1 MSEYKKLSDIHPED
15 GGKWIK
21 VLAKAMRVY
30 KRTSEKGPVQ
40 SAFLRDGSDEIFYR
54 AWRVGVL
61 LEQGKSYSID
71 GCMVKVEHDNRTIIE
86 ANSKTIIRE
95 IGDIRVPT
103 IPIKYENVGLERAVR
118 VMNEI
123 SRDPRKIDA
132 YRASMD
138 Q

>member
-1 MSEYKKLSDIHPED
+1 MPEYKKLSDIHPED
-15 GGKWIK
+15 GGKWVK

-40 SAFLRDGSDEIFYR
+40 SAFLSDGSDEIFYR

-103 IPIKYENVGLERAVR
+103 IPLKYENSGLERAVR
-118 VMNEI
+118 EITGI
-123 SRDPRKIDA
+123 SRDPVKIEEYRKSID
-132 YRASMD
+132 